1 MFDRTDAFAVTEMD
15 LHLDVVD
22 RGRLAVLAGDWPH
35 QSCWSGHD
43 CRYQHERCAGEGHQ
57 RADEGVQAVGNRP
70 AIGASA
76 PVWTPFKKKNTSY
89 SEPCELSEVAE
100 VEEDVPTW
108 HVGRSTRHRRHL
120 AVGGRAGKVLARPV
134 LTAFASSDGYRPSR
148 RLVNT
153 SGVAERVV

>member
-22 RGRLAVLAGDWPH
+22 RGRLAVLAGAWPH

-43 CRYQHERCAGEGHQ
+43 CRYQHERCAGEGHE
-57 RADEGVQAVGNRP
+57 RGDEGMQAVGNRP

-76 PVWTPFKKKNTSY
+76 HVWTPFKRKNTSC

-100 VEEDVPTW
+100 VEEDVPT
-108 HVGRSTRHRRHL
+108 
-120 AVGGRAGKVLARPV
+120 LARWEEHAAQETPRRWWTGWKGSRTARLDGVCVEGRLPPV
-134 LTAFASSDGYRPSR
+134 ETLCEHKR
-148 RLVNT
+148 RCR
-153 SGVAERVV
+153 A